1 MQHLSLPRLLVSCA
15 ALVMFVLSSSLSAE
29 DITLEWDDMI
39 PPGWPP
45 PELFE
50 GVNLDE
56 LEDDDPEAIEFFAR
70 IEELWDEAPMVESL
84 DGKRVRLPGYAIPL
98 EGDSRSV
105 TSFLLVPYFGACIH
119 VPPPPRNQTVLVN
132 MAEGKSARIRYAFFT
147 VWVTGTMTVETSET
161 DLALTGYTIT
171 ADKVEPYEPE

>member
-1 MQHLSLPRLLVSCA
+1 MIRSLFRSLAAAALLSLALPSA
-15 ALVMFVLSSSLSAE
+15 AE
-29 DITLEWDDMI
+29 ITLEWDDMI
-39 PPGWPP
+39 PEGWPP

-50 GVNLDE
+50 GINIDE
-56 LEDDDPEAIEFFAR
+56 LQDDDPEAIEFFAK
-70 IEELWDEAPMVESL
+70 IEQLWDEAPVVESL

-98 EGDSRSV
+98 EGDSHSV

-132 MAEGKSARIRYAFFT
+132 MAEGKTARIRHAFFT
-147 VWVTGTMTVETSET
+147 VWVTGTMSVETSET

-171 ADKVEPYEPE
+171 ADEVVPYEPEDGN